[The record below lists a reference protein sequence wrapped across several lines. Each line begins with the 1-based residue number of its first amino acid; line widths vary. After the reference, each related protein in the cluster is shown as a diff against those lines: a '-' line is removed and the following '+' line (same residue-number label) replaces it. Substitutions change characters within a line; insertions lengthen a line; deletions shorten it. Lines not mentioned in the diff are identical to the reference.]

1 MTQQQSLTLDD
12 LALFAD
18 LGTTPPRL
26 ASSGRSDVVRL
37 VRNGREI
44 ELVLHPDGVI
54 QERTDEGP
62 RRHVDAR
69 ALLASPNFG
78 DLGRWADAQKV
89 FLSARIA
96 RENIPIQGSL
106 SADAPPVGMER
117 VDAAII
123 PPDNAGIPRL
133 HILLVDGPAGIG
145 KTSLVRALA
154 HKRATGYRLS
164 GRPLIL
170 HVESWGRMLQN
181 IMDLMAFSL
190 QTLRLNVTY
199 DQIPVLVR
207 HGLVTLA
214 IDGFDELADRNG
226 YEFAWAQVNDL
237 VITIRGRGSLLLA
250 GRETFIGRDRLVT
263 ALKAFRRDID
273 QLATYTI
280 QPISPNT
287 AKGWLREHGWTDAIL
302 SETTCSRF
310 SSPVPMPCAPSFYL
324 SWLARAYQSRWSWR
338 RR

>member
-1 MTQQQSLTLDD
+1 MDSSCGGRRRSRAAPLCRGGNPWRRQRACSLPQKARRRTVPKAGRYFGSAMTQQQSLTLDD

-170 HVESWGRMLQN
+170 HVESRGRMLQN

-190 QTLRLNVTY
+190 QNSPTQCYLRPNSGV
-199 DQIPVLVR
+199 
-207 HGLVTLA
+207 GS
-214 IDGFDELADRNG
+214 
-226 YEFAWAQVNDL
+226 AWARD
-237 VITIRGRGSLLLA
+237 T
-250 GRETFIGRDRLVT
+250 RDR
-263 ALKAFRRDID
+263 
-273 QLATYTI
+273 
-280 QPISPNT
+280 
-287 AKGWLREHGWTDAIL
+287 WLR
-302 SETTCSRF
+302 
-310 SSPVPMPCAPSFYL
+310 
-324 SWLARAYQSRWSWR
+324 
-338 RR
+338 